1 MRTLKVGPWLYIV
14 GLMTAEQDMKLNE
27 KGKNLVQDRLEQAL
41 DLQAEGGWDRLTDD
55 QVALLLVAV
64 RTDWLKRGRRW

>member
-1 MRTLKVGPWLYIV
+1 MSKTDSNRRWISRLKAAGTGDY
-14 GLMTAEQDMKLNE
+14 T
-27 KGKNLVQDRLEQAL
+27 
-41 DLQAEGGWDRLTDD
+41 D